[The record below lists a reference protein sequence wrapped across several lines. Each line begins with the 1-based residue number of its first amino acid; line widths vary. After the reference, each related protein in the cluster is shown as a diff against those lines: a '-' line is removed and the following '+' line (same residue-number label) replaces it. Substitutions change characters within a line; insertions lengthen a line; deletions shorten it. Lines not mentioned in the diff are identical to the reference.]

1 VRWGRV
7 LRRRHRRLAHEA
19 GFTLPELLTV
29 LAILGT
35 VITAITAVFVTG
47 THAEADMN
55 DRFQA
60 QQQTRLALMKVR
72 RDIRCARS
80 ATVTGYSL
88 TLTLPSLCKSGQGA
102 TTWSVV
108 QLGPSRYG
116 LFRCAADVCGASG
129 RKWGDHLVYDSASP
143 SNVPPFVLLPA
154 TQTTRP
160 RVQVTLPVD
169 LRPNRVGGVYT
180 LVDAIALWN
189 GSKA

>member
-1 VRWGRV
+1 MRWSRA
-7 LRRRHRRLAHEA
+7 LRRHPRRLKQEA

-60 QQQTRLALMKVR
+60 QQGARLALMKVR
-72 RDIRCARS
+72 RDIRCART
-80 ATVTGYSL
+80 ATTTGYSL
-88 TLTLPSLCKSGQGA
+88 TLTFPTSVSCRSAQGA
-102 TTWSVV
+102 GAVTWTVT

-116 LFRCAADVCGASG
+116 LFRAG
-129 RKWGDHLVYDSASP
+129 RKWSDHLEFHP
-143 SNVPPFVLLPA
+143 SDPTSVPAFTLLDA
-154 TQTTRP
+154 TVTTRP

-169 LRPNRVGGVYT
+169 LHPNRVGGLYT
-180 LVDAIALWN
+180 LADAIALWN
-189 GSKA
+189 GSKSS